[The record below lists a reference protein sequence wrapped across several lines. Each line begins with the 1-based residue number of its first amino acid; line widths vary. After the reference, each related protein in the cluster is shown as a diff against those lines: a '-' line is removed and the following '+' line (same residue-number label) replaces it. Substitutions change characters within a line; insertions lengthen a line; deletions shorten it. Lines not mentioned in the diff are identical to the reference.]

1 MSADPSY
8 WIHTSE
14 SDGDLEKSW
23 AAVNATQ
30 SMLPVEPVVD
40 FRMTSLPSLFIEP
53 EPAVKTS
60 YLPLLTKPDAVD
72 DYTPSLCL
80 INEKRCH
87 KCQVLVKTLKPKCLN
102 SKSCLCSSI
111 VLSAKIFS
119 SLLFDQNF

>member
-1 MSADPSY
+1 MGDDPPY

-40 FRMTSLPSLFIEP
+40 FRMTLLPSLFIEP

-60 YLPLLTKPDAVD
+60 YPPLLDAVD

-80 INEKRCH
+80 VNEKD
-87 KCQVLVKTLKPKCLN
+87 VVN
-102 SKSCLCSSI
+102 AKSL
-111 VLSAKIFS
+111 
-119 SLLFDQNF
+119 

>member
-1 MSADPSY
+1 MNQIACYLSDDPSY
-8 WIHTSE
+8 WIHTSG

-60 YLPLLTKPDAVD
+60 YPPLLAKPDAVD
-72 DYTPSLCL
+72 NYTPTLCL
-80 INEKRCH
+80 INEKD
-87 KCQVLVKTLKPKCLN
+87 VTN
-102 SKSCLCSSI
+102 AKSL
-111 VLSAKIFS
+111 
-119 SLLFDQNF
+119 

>member
-1 MSADPSY
+1 MNQIACYLSDDPSY
-8 WIHTSE
+8 WSHTSG

-72 DYTPSLCL
+72 DYNYTNPMP
-80 INEKRCH
+80 N
-87 KCQVLVKTLKPKCLN
+87 
-102 SKSCLCSSI
+102 
-111 VLSAKIFS
+111 
-119 SLLFDQNF
+119 

>member
-1 MSADPSY
+1 MSDNPSY

-30 SMLPVEPVVD
+30 SMLPVKPVVD

-53 EPAVKTS
+53 EPAVKTA
-60 YLPLLTKPDAVD
+60 YPPLLTKPNAVD

-80 INEKRCH
+80 INH
-87 KCQVLVKTLKPKCLN
+87 KDVTN
-102 SKSCLCSSI
+102 AKSL
-111 VLSAKIFS
+111 
-119 SLLFDQNF
+119 

>member
-1 MSADPSY
+1 MSDYPPY
-8 WIHTSE
+8 WIHTSG

-40 FRMTSLPSLFIEP
+40 FRMTSLPSLFIGP

-60 YLPLLTKPDAVD
+60 YPLLLTKPDAVD

-80 INEKRCH
+80 INEKD
-87 KCQVLVKTLKPKCLN
+87 VTN
-102 SKSCLCSSI
+102 AKSL
-111 VLSAKIFS
+111 
-119 SLLFDQNF
+119 